1 MTTSKTFEVS
11 RKRLLL
17 WVGQSSFGGNTQGVS
32 AMPETLEGVR
42 EGFLEEEGFEVS
54 LKERT
59 G

>member
-17 WVGQSSFGGNTQGVS
+17 WVGQSSLGNTQGVS

-54 LKERT
+54 LEERT